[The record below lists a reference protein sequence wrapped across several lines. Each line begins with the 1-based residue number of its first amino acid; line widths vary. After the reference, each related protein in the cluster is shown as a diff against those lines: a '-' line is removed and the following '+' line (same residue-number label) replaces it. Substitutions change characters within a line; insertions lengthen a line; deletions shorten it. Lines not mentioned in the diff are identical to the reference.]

1 MNEIRLITKDD
12 IATLKYEKIDWDV
25 VVKGVPYQI
34 IRVKDYVHT
43 IGGRLDNGDGNCL
56 WAYPLNEELCYENLR
71 EFDGV
76 PGARWGIEY
85 NPTNYLKCKWDEP
98 SIECGRK
105 LIITRNDEPFYDG
118 FMTIHEAL
126 AYVLDNKLDDHPLNL
141 NMRDFDK
148 KCIGRK
154 VWWRS
159 EPAIITSYIHK
170 QACVILEPDG
180 MKEFSIPAEYKDD
193 DFTPSDERD
202 SIKSSIFDNHIWWF
216 RD

>member
-1 MNEIRLITKDD
+1 MTEIKLIGKDD
-12 IATLKYEKIDWDV
+12 IANLKYTKMDWDV
-25 VVKGVPYQI
+25 VVKGIPYQV
-34 IRVKDYVHT
+34 IRVDGFVHT

-56 WAYPLNEELCYENLR
+56 WAYPLGEELKYDNLR

-85 NPTNYLKCKWDEP
+85 TPTNYLKCKWDEL
-98 SIECGRK
+98 SIERGRK

-126 AYVLDNKLDDHPLNL
+126 AYVLDNKLDEHPLNL

-154 VWWRS
+154 VWWKS
-159 EPAIITSYIHK
+159 EPAIITSYIRK

-180 MKEFSIPAEYKDD
+180 MKEFSIPAEYKGD
-193 DFTPSDERD
+193 DFMPYDERD
-202 SIKSSIFDNHIWWF
+202 SIKTSIFDEHIWWF